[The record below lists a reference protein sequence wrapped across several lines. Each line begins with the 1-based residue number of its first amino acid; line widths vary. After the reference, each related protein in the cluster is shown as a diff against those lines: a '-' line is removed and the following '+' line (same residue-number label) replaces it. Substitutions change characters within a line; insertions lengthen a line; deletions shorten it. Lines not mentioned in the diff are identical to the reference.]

1 MRQAPDEPEEI
12 LWQGRFITAKR
23 RGKWEYVGRAR
34 GIKAAVILAVEDGH
48 VLLVEQYRVPLGA
61 NCIELP
67 AGLIGDQDAGE
78 DALTSAARELEEETG
93 YRAAHME
100 VIGEFWSSPGMV
112 TESYSLLRAHGLT
125 QIGPGGGTDSENI
138 TVHRVPLAGISQA
151 VAKWREAGFA
161 IDTKHVKTQVL
172 VESGGTVVLGGIF
185 TQVDRD
191 EVNKVPLLGDI
202 PYLGNLFKNKQR
214 ISNRTELLI
223 FITPKI
229 ITDRS
234 AAR

>member
-93 YRAAHME
+93 YRADKLE
-100 VIGEFWSSPGMV
+100 NLGEFFSSPGMV
-112 TESYSLLRAHGLT
+112 SESFTLVQAHGLT
-125 QIGPGGGTDSENI
+125 KVSEGGGVDGENI
-138 TVHRVPLAGISQA
+138 TVHRVALDNLPQF
-151 VAKWREAGFA
+151 VAAKRAEGCLV
-161 IDTKHVKTQVL
+161 DVK
-172 VESGGTVVLGGIF
+172 
-185 TQVDRD
+185 
-191 EVNKVPLLGDI
+191 LLMLPGMI
-202 PYLGNLFKNKQR
+202 R
-214 ISNRTELLI
+214 
-223 FITPKI
+223 
-229 ITDRS
+229 
-234 AAR
+234 A